1 MGSKGNFTQALR
13 ELTGFDEA
21 PERKQVDENKEE
33 AGRSSYEE
41 VHQEQ
46 SVIEKS
52 ADSHVTSTMV
62 IKGKIRSESN
72 LFVEGCI
79 YGDISTS
86 GDVSVKSVVF
96 GDIKANSIYL
106 SEARVKG
113 NLKCDEKATI
123 GERTVLVGDVTADSI
138 LVSGKVK
145 GDLNASDT
153 TVLEHGA
160 VVSGNIITGNILS
173 NSGASLKG
181 SITTTGNA
189 EIDDDAEF
197 DLGVEAYEQ

>member
-13 ELTGFDEA
+13 ELTGFDEI
-21 PERKQVDENKEE
+21 PEKKQANEYKEE
-33 AGRSSYEE
+33 EKKISYEE

-46 SVIEKS
+46 FVMEKS
-52 ADSHVTSTMV
+52 VDSHVTSTMV
-62 IKGKIRSESN
+62 IKGKVRSEGN
-72 LFVEGCI
+72 MLIEGCV
-79 YGDISTS
+79 YGDISTN
-86 GDVSVKSVVF
+86 GDVSVKNVVF
-96 GDIKANSIYL
+96 GDIKADNVYL

-113 NLKCDEKATI
+113 NIKCDAKANV

-173 NSGASLKG
+173 NQGASLKG

-197 DLGVEAYEQ
+197 DLGVEVYEQ